1 MTSLDQLRQGCAVI
15 TGAGSGIGLGL
26 ATYAATEIG
35 IPVAVMDV
43 SIERAQTAA
52 AGIRSRGGVAEPW
65 AVDVTDP
72 DAMGESAV
80 QVTGRLGPVTFLA
93 ANAGV
98 EHAGSLWSTTPA
110 QWERVLSVNVN
121 GVFNTVHAFLPAV
134 IESGH
139 RAHVLCT
146 SSIGGIA
153 VGPLMG
159 AYFVSKHA
167 VRTLAQCLAA
177 DLERAGADIGVSI
190 LLPGAVRSRIFEDAT
205 SSPGSADA
213 AAYRADMTRM
223 LATTGI
229 SPDEVAGIVFDAVL
243 RDQMWVYPHEA
254 QARGAIMATVATLT
268 GSLPPA

>member
-1 MTSLDQLRQGCAVI
+1 MTSLDQLRKGCAVI

-26 ATYAATEIG
+26 AAHAATEIG

-43 SIERAQTAA
+43 SAERAEAA
-52 AGIRSRGGVAEPW
+52 VAGIRSRGGVAEPW

-72 DAMGESAV
+72 QAMGEAAPRI
-80 QVTGRLGPVTFLA
+80 TGRLGPVTFLA

-110 QWERVLSVNVN
+110 QWERVMSVNVN

-159 AYFVSKHA
+159 PYFVSKHA
-167 VRTLAQCLAA
+167 VRTFAQCLAA
-177 DLERAGADIGVSI
+177 DVHQAGADIGVSI
-190 LLPGAVRSRIFEDAT
+190 LLPGAVQTRIFEDAT
-205 SSPGSADA
+205 SSPGAADA
-213 AAYRADMTRM
+213 DAYRAEMTRL

-229 SPDEVAGIVFDAVL
+229 SPDEVAGIAFDAIL
-243 RDQMWVYPHEA
+243 RDELWVYPHEA
-254 QARGAIMATVATLT
+254 QARGAIAAAVATLT
-268 GSLPPA
+268 GSLPPG